1 MKALTLT
8 ADRTLALVDHPKPEP
23 LAADDVVIR
32 VTQSGICGTDRS
44 VLVGKFPAET
54 GVVMGHEAVGVVD
67 TTGPGVTRFSVGD
80 RVIVNPTL
88 YCGTCST
95 CLEGHWNFCGHK
107 AGTEVGLDYDGSF
120 AEFIRLPEL
129 FCHAI
134 PDGMSFDRAVVVEP
148 LACALNNIEAGG
160 LAPGETAVVVGAGP
174 MGVVTAMAARLYGAS
189 VLLVEPDPVRRRLAQ
204 EVFDAPEFAGRVSL
218 HTPDE
223 PELAER
229 GDLVVDSVGNLLEQ
243 SIGYAAVRGRV
254 VVMGFNSNAS
264 ATVRPLALL
273 QRGLRII
280 GAGDYNS
287 MIFPRAVELARR
299 LPLERVVTHRFALA
313 DHEEAFKALAAVPGA
328 QYAALKVVLVP
339 PYTGADA

>member
-8 ADRTLALVDHPKPEP
+8 ADRTLTLVDHPKPVPER
-23 LAADDVVIR
+23 ADDVVIR
-32 VTQSGICGTDRS
+32 VAQSGICGTDRS

-67 TTGPGVTRFSVGD
+67 ATGPGASRFAVGD

-88 YCGTCST
+88 YCGTCPA
-95 CLEGHWNFCGHK
+95 CLEGHWNFCERK

-148 LACALNNIEAGG
+148 LACALNNIEAGR
-160 LAPGETAVVVGAGP
+160 LTAGESAVVVGGGP
-174 MGVVTAMAARLYGAS
+174 MGVVTAMAAQLYGAR
-189 VLLVEPDPVRRRLAQ
+189 VLLVEPDPIRRRLDR
-204 EVFDAPEFAGRVSL
+204 EVFDAPDFGGRVTV
-218 HTPDE
+218 HTPDDT
-223 PELAER
+223 ELAGR

-254 VVMGFNSNAS
+254 VIMGFNSNAT

-273 QRGLRII
+273 QRGLQII

-287 MIFPRAVELARR
+287 QIFPKAVELART
-299 LPLERVVTHRFALA
+299 LPLERVVTHHFALA

-328 QYAALKVVLVP
+328 EYSALKVVLVP
-339 PYTGADA
+339 PHAEGDA